1 MDNESAKKA
10 SSYKKGDL
18 LRISS
23 RNGASNWFVKQIDDK
38 SNSLTLSGEHSNRP
52 KKLIL
57 DKIDFKNQFVSKIE
71 KAEMEVREG
80 EILRTSSRMY
90 EHNIES
96 NTDLKVKKIVP
107 GFLVLKDGKKSIL
120 MIKASLNGAPLKY
133 GYTKSLHTTS
143 TKRYDTTVSVLKPY
157 QTNKNNIFKI
167 NALSKSSSII
177 VTEDKEKA
185 IKYSHRETN
194 RGSSIS
200 ADNYSGLSIE
210 AGNILNRI
218 SETTAVFSKQDYFK
232 EAISNNKDYTQSKL
246 NTDIADALENGY
258 LIKKDYSL
266 KKPLIIYHLS
276 NEKMKSKNINLRLD
290 FELEQNS
297 SLKLID
303 FFSDDSEKNFMNIF
317 YNFNLD
323 KDAIL
328 KNYKIDK
335 SLNKNLKYSFNNI
348 NQKQNSISETFIFS
362 AGSDYFK
369 NEINC
374 NLKGEYSSAFI
385 NGIFSLD
392 DNKQHEIRTTIN
404 HLVENT
410 KSYQLIKSVLGK
422 NTKSAYQGRI
432 YVDSKAQKT
441 DGYQLSK
448 AILLDETSEFN
459 AKPEL
464 EIYAD
469 DVKCSH
475 GSASG
480 SLDDNSIFYLMSR
493 GLNYKQAKGL
503 LINGFLL
510 DVIEKITDAEIKD
523 LLKKMIGL
531 KK

>member
-1 MDNESAKKA
+1 MKEQ
-10 SSYKKGDL
+10 L
-18 LRISS
+18 
-23 RNGASNWFVKQIDDK
+23 
-38 SNSLTLSGEHSNRP
+38 
-52 KKLIL
+52 
-57 DKIDFKNQFVSKIE
+57 KIDFNKIQEVSNFSNRDIE
-71 KAEMEVREG
+71 
-80 EILRTSSRMY
+80 I
-90 EHNIES
+90 
-96 NTDLKVKKIVP
+96 
-107 GFLVLKDGKKSIL
+107 KKSY
-120 MIKASLNGAPLKY
+120 LNKFIENGFPNRKQENWKFL
-133 GYTKSLHTTS
+133 
-143 TKRYDTTVSVLKPY
+143 D
-157 QTNKNNIFKI
+157 I
-167 NALSKSSSII
+167 NQI
-177 VTEDKEKA
+177 
-185 IKYSHRETN
+185 
-194 RGSSIS
+194 
-200 ADNYSGLSIE
+200 
-210 AGNILNRI
+210 
-218 SETTAVFSKQDYFK
+218 
-232 EAISNNKDYTQSKL
+232 ISNNISDLSFYNDYSIENKIDSSIFIDDLEHNKIIFINGRIEKIDFSYEDKKQIEIIEDSYTIDKSENNNSLIDLNIALSNKHSK
-246 NTDIADALENGY
+246 I
-258 LIKKDYSL
+258 LIKKGYSF
-266 KKPLIIYHLS
+266 KKPLIIYHLT

-348 NQKQNSISETFIFS
+348 NQKQNSISETFVFS